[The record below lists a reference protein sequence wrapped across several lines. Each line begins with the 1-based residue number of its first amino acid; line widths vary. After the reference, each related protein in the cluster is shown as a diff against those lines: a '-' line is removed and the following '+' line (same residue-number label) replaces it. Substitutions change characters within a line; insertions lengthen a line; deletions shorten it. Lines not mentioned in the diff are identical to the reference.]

1 MKKDKEPGDVP
12 VSEQH
17 AYEASLD
24 RYHALKDRT
33 KTMEEKI
40 RASDIEDLK
49 TTIEIARNMKI
60 MEMDMALIVDTTGL
74 TEDEINQL

>member
-12 VSEQH
+12 VSETH

-24 RYHALKDRT
+24 RYRALKGRA
-33 KTMEEKI
+33 KTMEAKI
-40 RASDIEDLK
+40 RARDIEDLK

-74 TEDEINQL
+74 SEDEINQL